1 MEGNRA
7 DRMLRARAQ
16 LLGGGIRETTV
27 AGVLARVLA
36 VQAQDLTAAGL
47 GLRVRA
53 RGLTAADVARATDAE
68 RTAVRGW
75 YLRGTLQ
82 LVPAADARWLLA
94 LFGPVFLRLA
104 ARRFRELGLD
114 EALCERAERLIATAV
129 DAEGPLTRAEL
140 TDRLT
145 TLGVDP
151 TGQSA
156 YHLIRRAAL
165 SGRICHGPERA
176 GEATFVLLDDWLPA
190 TGPLPWQGEAAEA
203 ELARRYLAAYAPASV
218 QDFAHWSG
226 LRLAVCR
233 RAWESVTARE
243 PEPGPPGRPGDTDPG
258 ATELRGAGPDVRLIP
273 AFDNYLVG
281 YRSRELSVPA
291 EHERTVRPG
300 GGLIRPTVLADG
312 WAVGTWT
319 APTARH
325 SAVRVEPFGGDTG
338 ESALPPEALKGM
350 EAEVADIAR
359 YFGTEES

>member
-1 MEGNRA
+1 MERNRA
-7 DRMLRARAQ
+7 DRLLRARAQ

-53 RGLTAADVARATDAE
+53 RGLTAEDVARATDVE

-82 LVPAADARWLLA
+82 LVPAADAPWLRA

-114 EALCERAERLIATAV
+114 ETLCERAERLIVTAV
-129 DAEGPLTRAEL
+129 DGEGPLTRREL
-140 TDRLT
+140 TDRLA

-165 SGRICHGPERA
+165 SGRICHGPQRD
-176 GEATFVLLDDWLPA
+176 GEATFVLLDDWLPS
-190 TGPLPWQGEAAEA
+190 TGPLPWEGQAAEA
-203 ELARRYLAAYAPASV
+203 ELARRYLAAHAPATV

-226 LRLAVCR
+226 LKLTACR
-233 RAWESVTARE
+233 RAWEAVADQDRDAE
-243 PEPGPPGRPGDTDPG
+243 PPGATDPG
-258 ATELRGAGPDVRLIP
+258 DADSGSAGPDVRLIP

-291 EHERTVRPG
+291 EHERAVRPG

-319 APTARH
+319 APTDRRPT
-325 SAVRVEPFGGDTG
+325 VGVEAFGGPAGTSG
-338 ESALPPEALKGM
+338 FP
-350 EAEVADIAR
+350 AEVLEGLRAETEDIAR
-359 YFGTEES
+359 YAGTEPRP